1 MDTNKTLTQEF
12 LLNVFNYIDGEIYW
26 KTKISRIVK
35 VGKKAGSFDAKGYK
49 EVGIKGKSYKVHRVI
64 YMMFNGYLPKEIDHI
79 DNNKLNNKIVNLR
92 ECTHRQNMQN
102 RKLRVD
108 NNSGTTGVSWQDS
121 RKKWLARSSDEKGNR
136 VYLGYYLDY
145 EEAKDAVERFKLEHH
160 KEFARID

>member
-79 DNNKLNNKIVNLR
+79 DNNKANNRIENLR
-92 ECTHRQNMQN
+92 DATSSQNNCNQ
-102 RKLRVD
+102 KLKS
-108 NNSGTTGVSWQDS
+108 NNTSGYKGVSWCKYKEKWTV
-121 RKKWLARSSDEKGNR
+121 RVTKNKKVKQIGYFDDLELASL
-136 VYLGYYLDY
+136 VAI
-145 EEAKDAVERFKLEHH
+145 EARNKYHLEY
-160 KEFARID
+160 ARHF